1 MCECCDFIIKKKSE
15 DLRKYYETILRLR
28 DLSAYDDKQTIS
40 SLREEIKN
48 LKLEIARLQRSNS
61 ELYWKVNTW
70 KKIVKRYRSHWAVKL
85 FIGKKYETN

>member
-1 MCECCDFIIKKKSE
+1 MCECCDFIINKKLE
-15 DLRKYYETILRLR
+15 DLRKYYQTILRLR
-28 DLSAYDDKQTIS
+28 DLSTYDDKQTIS

-70 KKIVKRYRSHWAVKL
+70 KRIVDKYRSHWAVKL
-85 FIGKKYETN
+85 FIGKKYEVN